1 MDLGSRN
8 PDSITP
14 DIHHGHQRT
23 AGRLLEGRGRHRHGR
38 GSAGRVQSAERQRP
52 RTKASAESTPAKADK
67 AKPEVEDETDPP
79 EALEGEPVIPRRA
92 YEDERRK
99 RQDWKLRAVEAETKH
114 KELQRQFDEAQRRAT
129 APPPPQAAPQPQQ
142 PPPDPQTDP
151 RGFANHLM
159 QQQAATLLNE
169 RLNNS
174 EMMLREKIG
183 DEKLGEYVEEF
194 RQMAQADPTL
204 FGKLYSQPHPY
215 NWMTREVDRLRL
227 VRDVGTDPAAYREK
241 ILAEGR
247 AQWEQEATPA
257 PPAPSPALG
266 MQPSL
271 ATARSVAGRSAGAW
285 TGEPSLEDVLAPVQN
300 RKKANG
306 AAPVRY

>member
-1 MDLGSRN
+1 MAINEQLDAFLKGEAGTVTEEAA
-8 PDSITP
+8 PAPEPAAAPEKATP
-14 DIHHGHQRT
+14 E
-23 AGRLLEGRGRHRHGR
+23 A
-38 GSAGRVQSAERQRP
+38 
-52 RTKASAESTPAKADK
+52 KASVESTPAKADK

-99 RQDWKLRAVEAETKH
+99 RQDWKARAVEAETKH
-114 KELQRQFDEAQRRAT
+114 KELQRQFEEAQRRAT
-129 APPPPQAAPQPQQ
+129 APQPPPQAAPQPQQ

-151 RGFANHLM
+151 RGFAQHLV

-247 AQWEQEATPA
+247 AAWEAEKAA
-257 PPAPSPALG
+257 PAPSPAAG

-271 ATARSVAGRSAGAW
+271 ATARSVAGRTAGAW
-285 TGEPSLEDVLAPVQN
+285 TGEPSLDDVLAPVQN
-300 RKKANG
+300 RKKTNG
-306 AAPVRY
+306 AASVRF

>member
-1 MDLGSRN
+1 MAINEQLDAFLKGEAGTVTEEAAPVES
-8 PDSITP
+8 TP
-14 DIHHGHQRT
+14 
-23 AGRLLEGRGRHRHGR
+23 APEPK
-38 GSAGRVQSAERQRP
+38 AAPEA
-52 RTKASAESTPAKADK
+52 KASAESTPAKADK

-79 EALEGEPVIPRRA
+79 EAIEGEPVIPRRA

-99 RQDWKLRAVEAETKH
+99 RQDWKARAVEAETKH
-114 KELQRQFDEAQRRAT
+114 KELQRQFEEAQRRAT
-129 APPPPQAAPQPQQ
+129 APPSQPQAQPQYQ
-142 PPPDPQTDP
+142 PPPDPQADP

-183 DEKLGEYVEEF
+183 DEKLGEYVAEF
-194 RQMAQADPTL
+194 RELAQADPTL

-215 NWMTREVDRLRL
+215 NWMTREVDRLCL
-227 VRDVGTDPAAYREK
+227 VRDVGSDPAAYREK

-247 AQWEQEATPA
+247 AAWEAEKAT
-257 PPAPSPALG
+257 PAPSPAAG

-306 AAPVRY
+306 AAPVRF